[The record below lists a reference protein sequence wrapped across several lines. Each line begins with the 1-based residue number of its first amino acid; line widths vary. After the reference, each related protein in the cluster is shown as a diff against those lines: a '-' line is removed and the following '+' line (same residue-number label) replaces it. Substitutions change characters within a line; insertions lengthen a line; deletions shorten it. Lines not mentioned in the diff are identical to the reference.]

1 MSVATQFLMPFPSV
15 PFLDMAHPHPGQRG
29 RPFSRRIIASERSG
43 SESVS
48 SCERTSSS
56 SSCIESTI
64 APISLAF
71 IERKPLV
78 GQPSQTQSP
87 NQTQGWLNKG
97 ILHSAGVCLGVLV
110 WRDYFAPTRDGTLV
124 NMSNRA
130 NHFKRMGKPSNDKQI
145 LKELKR
151 YIPA

>member
-1 MSVATQFLMPFPSV
+1 MPFPSV

-64 APISLAF
+64 APISLAS

-78 GQPSQTQSP
+78 SQPSQTQSP
-87 NQTQGWLNKG
+87 NQAQGWLNKG

-110 WRDYFAPTRDGTLV
+110 WRDYFVPERDGTSV
-124 NMSNRA
+124 DMSNRA
-130 NHFKRMGKPSNDKQI
+130 SISHISRFVSSGFAFGLITHSEIFQ
-145 LKELKR
+145 
-151 YIPA
+151 YA